1 MHPQFRVEDNKA
13 VRTIPNWY
21 NWSMN
26 LKSYIA
32 EYPDFPEPGIL
43 FRDISPLLAT
53 PTAFSELLDQME
65 TKLSTLLCT
74 ALIAIDARG
83 FIFASALADRMRK
96 KLILAR
102 KKGKLPGSV
111 TTVSYSYE
119 YAAADLEIQNGLLQ
133 KEDSVVIIDDV
144 LATGNTI
151 AAAARLIAESPATL
165 NGILVALE
173 LLALRGRDTLKDA
186 ISSSSIHSILSYE

>member
-1 MHPQFRVEDNKA
+1 MD
-13 VRTIPNWY
+13 
-21 NWSMN
+21 

-53 PTAFSELLDQME
+53 PAAFTELLNQME
-65 TKLSTLLCT
+65 AKLDPLSCT

-83 FIFASALADRMRK
+83 FIFASALADRMQK

-111 TTVSYSYE
+111 TSVSYSYE

-133 KEDSVVIIDDV
+133 KDDHVVIIDDV
-144 LATGNTI
+144 LATGNTL
-151 AAAARLIAESPATL
+151 AAVARLIAESPATL
-165 NGILVALE
+165 CGILVALE
-173 LLALRGRDTLKDA
+173 LPALHGREPLKEF
-186 ISSSSIHSILSYE
+186 ISPSSVHSILSYE